1 MPRLNLSFF
10 HTDMILVTEAQ
21 IGNWETYALRKSRK
35 VALQYFET
43 EWVATTLQVLGGLK
57 GKSEIITHAYKN
69 VLITCQVL
77 GGLS

>member
-1 MPRLNLSFF
+1 
-10 HTDMILVTEAQ
+10 MILVTEAQ

-57 GKSEIITHAYKN
+57 V
-69 VLITCQVL
+69 VLYCPVNMCIKVATTLQVL
-77 GGLS
+77 GGLKVVQIQ